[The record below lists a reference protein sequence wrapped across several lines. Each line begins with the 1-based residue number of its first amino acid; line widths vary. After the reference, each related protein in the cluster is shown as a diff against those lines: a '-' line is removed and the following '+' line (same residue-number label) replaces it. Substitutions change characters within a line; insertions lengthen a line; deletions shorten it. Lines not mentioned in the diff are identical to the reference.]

1 MHQDNLPEYSHTMYL
16 RGFNIY
22 QVYNAFKKSQ
32 RKKQDQKR
40 KEKREQSVMEKEI
53 FRLIEKS
60 AEAAVNEAL
69 DEIFKGWK

>member
-1 MHQDNLPEYSHTMYL
+1 MYL

-60 AEAAVNEAL
+60 TEAAVNEAL

>member
-1 MHQDNLPEYSHTMYL
+1 MYHDNLPEYSHTMYL

-32 RKKQDQKR
+32 RKKEDKKR
-40 KEKREQSVMEKEI
+40 KEKREQSIMEQEI
-53 FRLIEKS
+53 LRLLEKS
-60 AEAAVNEAL
+60 TEAAVNKAM